1 MKPAA
6 SRVLQALAVVVYA
19 TMVLLAPAT
28 ARAQAS
34 YTHSRFM
41 QATEYLNPGDPL
53 PTEVVSDTDYPNRL
67 ALSAIYELPFG
78 KGRQFLSG
86 ANGIVS
92 RIVGGWQMQGVYTYQ
107 SGAPLSWGN
116 YIYNGDFKDLVIPS
130 NQQSLSQWINNTGF
144 VALRTKDDNA
154 DSVVVRDA
162 NGQPV
167 WVSSNDP
174 CKFSYN
180 ATTCPGTP
188 ISPVGFN
195 RDGRL
200 QLANNLRTFP
210 LRFSYL
216 RVQPNNNVDF
226 SVLKNTQIKER
237 FNMQFRA
244 EFTNF
249 FNHAWLSAQ
258 SGGSGNAG
266 VITNPTSADFGKIAN
281 ISNQANYAR
290 RVQLG
295 LKLVF

>member
-1 MKPAA
+1 LRIEKRF
-6 SRVLQALAVVVYA
+6 SKGYTV
-19 TMVLLAPAT
+19 
-28 ARAQAS
+28 QAS

-41 QATEYLNPGDPL
+41 QATEYANAGDPL

-86 ANGIVS
+86 SNGIVS
-92 RIVGGWQMQGVYTYQ
+92 RIVGGWQAQGVYAYQ
-107 SGAPLSWGN
+107 TGAPLSWGN
-116 YIYNGDFKDLVIPS
+116 YIYNGDFKDIKIPS
-130 NQQSLSQWINNTGF
+130 DQQSLAQWINTNGF
-144 VALRTKDDNA
+144 VALRTSNSTS
-154 DSVVVRDA
+154 DSAVVRDSS
-162 NGQPV
+162 GQPV
-167 WVSSNDP
+167 WVAFNDP

-188 ISPVGFN
+188 LVNPTGFN
-195 RDGRL
+195 RDGSF

-216 RVQPNNNVDF
+216 RVQSTNNVDF
-226 SVLKNTQIKER
+226 SLLKNTQIKER
-237 FNMQFRA
+237 FNVQFRA

-249 FNHAWLSAQ
+249 FNHPWLSAA
-258 SGGSGNAG
+258 SGASGSSG
-266 VITNPTSADFGKIAN
+266 VITSPTSATFGQ
-281 ISNQANYAR
+281 ISNLANQANYAR

>member
-1 MKPAA
+1 SWYHSAQLRIEKRF
-6 SRVLQALAVVVYA
+6 SKGYTV
-19 TMVLLAPAT
+19 
-28 ARAQAS
+28 QAS

-41 QATEYLNPGDPL
+41 QATEYQNAADPL
-53 PTEVVSDTDYPNRL
+53 PTEVVSDTDYPNRF

-86 ANGIVS
+86 SNGIVS

-116 YIYNGDFKDLVIPS
+116 YIYNGDFKDISIPS
-130 NQQSLSQWINNTGF
+130 DQQSLAQWINTTGF
-144 VALRTKDDNA
+144 VALRTSSSSA
-154 DSVVVRDA
+154 DSAIVRDA

-167 WVSSNDP
+167 WVAFNDP
-174 CKFSYN
+174 CKFLYN
-180 ATTCPGTP
+180 PVTCPGTP
-188 ISPVGFN
+188 LTNPVGFN
-195 RDGRL
+195 RDSGT
-200 QLANNLRTFP
+200 QLANNIRTFP

-226 SVLKNTQIKER
+226 SILKNTQIKER

-249 FNHAWLSAQ
+249 FNHPWLSAA
-258 SGGSGNAG
+258 SGASGNSG
-266 VITNPTSADFGKIAN
+266 VITNPTSADFGKISN